1 MPAGAAAPAAA
12 RDSLVDVLL
21 EFLEALVHQVL
32 FVRELYAPELFER
45 QRLYGIAVRR
55 SRHPDLNAYIADAVA
70 GLRVGAGCAAECPWA
85 WVDACSSGEVIARS
99 ATAAT
104 AVALVANS
112 MSVITHTPRTCIC
125 CRARSPPARWPR
137 LRCWC

>member
-32 FVRELYAPELFER
+32 FVRELYAAELFQR

-55 SRHPDLNAYIADAVA
+55 SRHPELNAYISGVVG
-70 GLRVGAGCAAECPWA
+70 GLRVGAVRSRGARGLGRKGMVPGIQPMYSRNEG
-85 WVDACSSGEVIARS
+85 VKQRLGACCG
-99 ATAAT
+99 
-104 AVALVANS
+104 
-112 MSVITHTPRTCIC
+112 PRLPHPNLC
-125 CRARSPPARWPR
+125 CRRARSPPALWPR

>member
-1 MPAGAAAPAAA
+1 MPAAAPDPA

-32 FVRELYAPELFER
+32 FVRELYAHELFER

-70 GLRVGAGCAAECPWA
+70 GLRVGAGCWPAAHLGRMYAKWA
-85 WVDACSSGEVIARS
+85 GRQQDCF
-99 ATAAT
+99 
-104 AVALVANS
+104 
-112 MSVITHTPRTCIC
+112 
-125 CRARSPPARWPR
+125 
-137 LRCWC
+137 

>member
-1 MPAGAAAPAAA
+1 MPGGAAAPAA

-55 SRHPDLNAYIADAVA
+55 SRHPDLNAYIAGAVG
-70 GLRVGAGCAAECPWA
+70 GLRVGAGLW
-85 WVDACSSGEVIARS
+85 GGG
-99 ATAAT
+99 
-104 AVALVANS
+104 
-112 MSVITHTPRTCIC
+112 
-125 CRARSPPARWPR
+125 RARTWLVRTWNA
-137 LRCWC
+137 

>member
-1 MPAGAAAPAAA
+1 MPGGGGAAA

-55 SRHPDLNAYIADAVA
+55 SRHPDLNAYIAGAVG
-70 GLRVGAGCAAECPWA
+70 GLRVGAAGGGWGGGGAILRWR
-85 WVDACSSGEVIARS
+85 W
-99 ATAAT
+99 
-104 AVALVANS
+104 LV
-112 MSVITHTPRTCIC
+112 
-125 CRARSPPARWPR
+125 
-137 LRCWC
+137 